1 MSRAFSDA
9 ANLFP
14 VKGELA
20 LSHTIKEAALQVKV
34 SSGQMSSWWAWDDL
48 AFEEKLNRLQS
59 ELMTASI
66 DTVFLLQVTTGLALE
81 NERVNIS
88 IDALIK
94 AIGWKPRDVRERE
107 AMRLSV
113 WRWLLV
119 IEASEVTGQRKGK
132 YHDALTKKQLL
143 TEFWTPFI
151 RITGIEYKAGRTD
164 KRESPLRVSF
174 VAGDTLNRYR
184 NNSQVLSAIGD
195 VLKIASLPSGKP
207 TGAWARGIAPA
218 LNHLWRVNAK
228 NAHKQNDQTVTFSR
242 HFTRAELLR
251 MYRAAP
257 SVESILES
265 PNPRRAIEYWSGA
278 VEKIKQQGFISHY
291 EEMGR
296 SLPPVERRTRLRQ
309 ATRHKDTQ
317 GVC

>member
-20 LSHTIKEAALQVKV
+20 LSHTIKDAALQVKV

-66 DTVFLLQVTTGLALE
+66 NTVFLLQVTTGLALE

-151 RITGIEYKAGRTD
+151 RITGIEYEAGR
-164 KRESPLRVSF
+164 
-174 VAGDTLNRYR
+174 
-184 NNSQVLSAIGD
+184 
-195 VLKIASLPSGKP
+195 
-207 TGAWARGIAPA
+207 
-218 LNHLWRVNAK
+218 
-228 NAHKQNDQTVTFSR
+228 
-242 HFTRAELLR
+242 
-251 MYRAAP
+251 
-257 SVESILES
+257 
-265 PNPRRAIEYWSGA
+265 
-278 VEKIKQQGFISHY
+278 
-291 EEMGR
+291 
-296 SLPPVERRTRLRQ
+296 
-309 ATRHKDTQ
+309 
-317 GVC
+317 